1 MQTKYRGILLYL
13 KVHKENDL
21 LVKFLS
27 NSDELISGIVYGGLS
42 KKKRNI
48 FQIGYF
54 LDFEVSYKS
63 NRPSSINAELS
74 KPFISKIINDKYK
87 LNCLICVTSLIN
99 LSIIEGQKIKNIFYI
114 VENFLLNMFN
124 NKKWFADFCSFL
136 FQLLKII
143 GYEIDY
149 LEAKNKK
156 YFDLDLLEFKN
167 VITKTSVEFPYHLLD
182 KNNVKIDTV
191 NVINFFNIFET
202 VYLRNHLSNFNLRL
216 PNQYYLFKKLIIYKI
231 K

>member
-1 MQTKYRGILLYL
+1 M
-13 KVHKENDL
+13 
-21 LVKFLS
+21 
-27 NSDELISGIVYGGLS
+27 
-42 KKKRNI
+42 
-48 FQIGYF
+48 
-54 LDFEVSYKS
+54 
-63 NRPSSINAELS
+63 
-74 KPFISKIINDKYK
+74 
-87 LNCLICVTSLIN
+87 IN

-149 LEAKNKK
+149 LEANNKK

-167 VITKTSVEFPYHLLD
+167 VVTKTSVEFPYHLLD

-202 VYLRNHLSNFNLRL
+202 VYLRNHLSIFNLRL
-216 PNQYYLFKKLIIYKI
+216 PNHYYLFKKLIIDKI

>member
-1 MQTKYRGILLYL
+1 MQTKYRGILLYS
-13 KVHKENDL
+13 KVYKENDL

-74 KPFISKIINDKYK
+74 KPLISKIINDKYK

-167 VITKTSVEFPYHLLD
+167 VITKTSVEFPYDLLD

-216 PNQYYLFKKLIIYKI
+216 PNQYYLFKKLIIDKI

>member
-1 MQTKYRGILLYL
+1 
-13 KVHKENDL
+13 
-21 LVKFLS
+21 
-27 NSDELISGIVYGGLS
+27 
-42 KKKRNI
+42 
-48 FQIGYF
+48 
-54 LDFEVSYKS
+54 
-63 NRPSSINAELS
+63 
-74 KPFISKIINDKYK
+74 
-87 LNCLICVTSLIN
+87 
-99 LSIIEGQKIKNIFYI
+99 
-114 VENFLLNMFN
+114 MFN

-149 LEAKNKK
+149 LEVNNKK

-167 VITKTSVEFPYHLLD
+167 VITKTSVEFPYDLLD

-216 PNQYYLFKKLIIYKI
+216 PNQYYLFKKLIIDKI